1 MDSHTLIQAL
11 IYLGSAA
18 LIVPI
23 AVRLGLGSV
32 LGYLIAGCII
42 GPWGLRLVTDAESIL
57 HFAEIGVVLM
67 LFIIGLELDPQ
78 RLWKLRAAVFGGGAL
93 QMVICGGLLGL
104 FCMLLGL
111 RWQVAELI
119 GMTLALSSTA
129 IAMQAMNERNLM
141 MTQMGRSA
149 FAVLLFQDIAAIPL
163 VAMIPLLAASSAST
177 TMGAFALSALKV
189 AGALVLVVLLALAVG
204 GALLF
209 AHNEISGNGRPG
221 TEVTVSIPQGSGV
234 SVIAQKL
241 KDAGVIRSAYL
252 FRWYVGQK
260 GAASKLQYGDF
271 TLQKSACSYDAI
283 IAVLSTYAKA
293 ETVRVTVPEGTTAIA
308 IAQKMEAAGLCS
320 AEDFLKEANEGDFSE
335 YTFWQYVPDDADAPD
350 RFMKCEG
357 YLFPE
362 TYEFLKDDTVHN
374 YVATFYAQFD
384 AQITDEMY
392 AELKKQDMTLPQLIT
407 LASFVQEEAGNSQDS
422 NVAQVF
428 RNRLAADSPYPRLQS
443 NTSSYIQSDSD
454 NNYLWNWVAPYYGGW
469 DHIPENIVA
478 AYDTYSCK
486 GLPAGPISNPGIAA
500 IRAALAPQPNEE
512 AKDAYFFV
520 TDLKGSYYYARTL
533 SEHNANC
540 QKAAQ
545 VNKTVNTEK

>member
-1 MDSHTLIQAL
+1 MAQKHSH
-11 IYLGSAA
+11 AA
-18 LIVPI
+18 
-23 AVRLGLGSV
+23 R
-32 LGYLIAGCII
+32 
-42 GPWGLRLVTDAESIL
+42 
-57 HFAEIGVVLM
+57 
-67 LFIIGLELDPQ
+67 
-78 RLWKLRAAVFGGGAL
+78 KKGGAWK
-93 QMVICGGLLGL
+93 I
-104 FCMLLGL
+104 
-111 RWQVAELI
+111 
-119 GMTLALSSTA
+119 
-129 IAMQAMNERNLM
+129 
-141 MTQMGRSA
+141 
-149 FAVLLFQDIAAIPL
+149 
-163 VAMIPLLAASSAST
+163 LLA
-177 TMGAFALSALKV
+177 
-189 AGALVLVVLLALAVG
+189 VVLLLVLAA
-204 GALLF
+204 GAAGVF
-209 AHNEISGNGRPG
+209 AYNEIHGNGKPG

-234 SVIAQKL
+234 ASIANRL
-241 KDAGVIRSAYL
+241 KEAGVIRSTYL

-260 GAASKLQYGDF
+260 GVAGKLQYGDF

-293 ETVRVTVPEGTTAIA
+293 ETVRVTIPEGTTAIA

-392 AELKKQDMTLPQLIT
+392 AELKKQDMTLPELIT

-428 RNRLAADSPYPRLQS
+428 RNRLAEGSPYPRLQS
-443 NTSSYIQSDSD
+443 NTSSHIQSDAD

-469 DHIPENIVA
+469 DSIPENIVA

-486 GLPAGPISNPGIAA
+486 GLPAGPISNPGLAA
-500 IRAALAPQPNEE
+500 IQAALDPQPDED

-520 TDLKGSYYYARTL
+520 TDLKGNYYYARTL

-540 QKAAQ
+540 QTAAD
-545 VNKTVNTEK
+545 VNKTVG

>member
-1 MDSHTLIQAL
+1 MAQKHSH
-11 IYLGSAA
+11 AA
-18 LIVPI
+18 
-23 AVRLGLGSV
+23 R
-32 LGYLIAGCII
+32 
-42 GPWGLRLVTDAESIL
+42 
-57 HFAEIGVVLM
+57 
-67 LFIIGLELDPQ
+67 
-78 RLWKLRAAVFGGGAL
+78 KKGGAWKIL
-93 QMVICGGLLGL
+93 
-104 FCMLLGL
+104 
-111 RWQVAELI
+111 
-119 GMTLALSSTA
+119 
-129 IAMQAMNERNLM
+129 
-141 MTQMGRSA
+141 
-149 FAVLLFQDIAAIPL
+149 
-163 VAMIPLLAASSAST
+163 
-177 TMGAFALSALKV
+177 
-189 AGALVLVVLLALAVG
+189 LVLVVLLVLAAG
-204 GALLF
+204 AALLF
-209 AHNEISGNGRPG
+209 ARSEINGRTTDAEP
-221 TEVTVSIPQGSGV
+221 VTVSIQQGSGV
-234 SVIAQKL
+234 SAIAQKL

-260 GAASKLQYGDF
+260 GTAAKLQYGDF
-271 TLQKSACSYDAI
+271 ALTPGTGYDDL
-283 IAVLSTYAKA
+283 IAALSTYAKA
-293 ETVRVTVPEGTTAIA
+293 ETVRVTIPEGTTAIA

-392 AELKKQDMTLPQLIT
+392 AELKKQDMTLPELIT

-428 RNRLAADSPYPRLQS
+428 RNRLAEGSPYPRLQS
-443 NTSSYIQSDSD
+443 NTSSYIQSDAD

-469 DHIPENIVA
+469 DNIPENIVA

-486 GLPAGPISNPGIAA
+486 GLPAGPISNPGLAA
-500 IRAALAPQPNEE
+500 IQAALDPQPDED

-520 TDLKGSYYYARTL
+520 TDLKGNYYYARTL

-540 QKAAQ
+540 QTAAD
-545 VNKTVNTEK
+545 VNKTVK

>member
-1 MDSHTLIQAL
+1 MAQKHSH
-11 IYLGSAA
+11 AA
-18 LIVPI
+18 
-23 AVRLGLGSV
+23 R
-32 LGYLIAGCII
+32 
-42 GPWGLRLVTDAESIL
+42 
-57 HFAEIGVVLM
+57 
-67 LFIIGLELDPQ
+67 
-78 RLWKLRAAVFGGGAL
+78 KKGGAWKIL
-93 QMVICGGLLGL
+93 
-104 FCMLLGL
+104 
-111 RWQVAELI
+111 
-119 GMTLALSSTA
+119 
-129 IAMQAMNERNLM
+129 
-141 MTQMGRSA
+141 
-149 FAVLLFQDIAAIPL
+149 
-163 VAMIPLLAASSAST
+163 
-177 TMGAFALSALKV
+177 
-189 AGALVLVVLLALAVG
+189 LVLVVLLALAAG
-204 GALLF
+204 AALLF

-234 SVIAQKL
+234 SAIAQKL

-260 GAASKLQYGDF
+260 GTAAKLQYGDF
-271 TLQKSACSYDAI
+271 ALTPGTGYDDLITA
-283 IAVLSTYAKA
+283 LSTYAKA
-293 ETVRVTVPEGTTAIA
+293 ETVRVTIPEGTTAIA

-392 AELKKQDMTLPQLIT
+392 AELKKQEMTLPELIT

-428 RNRLAADSPYPRLQS
+428 RNRLAEGSPYPRLQS
-443 NTSSYIQSDSD
+443 NTSSHIQSDAD

-469 DHIPENIVA
+469 DNIPENIVA

-486 GLPAGPISNPGIAA
+486 GLPAGPISNPGLAA
-500 IRAALAPQPNEE
+500 IQAALDPQPDED
-512 AKDAYFFV
+512 AKVAYFFV
-520 TDLKGSYYYARTL
+520 TDLKGNYYYARTL

-540 QKAAQ
+540 QTAAD
-545 VNKTVNTEK
+545 VNKTVG

>member
-1 MDSHTLIQAL
+1 MAQKHSH
-11 IYLGSAA
+11 AA
-18 LIVPI
+18 
-23 AVRLGLGSV
+23 R
-32 LGYLIAGCII
+32 
-42 GPWGLRLVTDAESIL
+42 
-57 HFAEIGVVLM
+57 
-67 LFIIGLELDPQ
+67 
-78 RLWKLRAAVFGGGAL
+78 KKGGAWKIL
-93 QMVICGGLLGL
+93 
-104 FCMLLGL
+104 
-111 RWQVAELI
+111 
-119 GMTLALSSTA
+119 
-129 IAMQAMNERNLM
+129 
-141 MTQMGRSA
+141 
-149 FAVLLFQDIAAIPL
+149 
-163 VAMIPLLAASSAST
+163 
-177 TMGAFALSALKV
+177 
-189 AGALVLVVLLALAVG
+189 LVLVVLLVLAAG
-204 GALLF
+204 AALLF
-209 AHNEISGNGRPG
+209 ARSEINGRTTDAEP
-221 TEVTVSIPQGSGV
+221 VTVSIQQGSGV
-234 SVIAQKL
+234 SAIAQKL
-241 KDAGVIRSAYL
+241 KDAGVIRSTYL

-260 GAASKLQYGDF
+260 GTAAKLQYGDF
-271 TLQKSACSYDAI
+271 ALTPGTGYDDLITA
-283 IAVLSTYAKA
+283 LSTYAKA
-293 ETVRVTVPEGTTAIA
+293 ETVRVTIPEGTTAIA

-392 AELKKQDMTLPQLIT
+392 AELKKQEMTLPELIT

-428 RNRLAADSPYPRLQS
+428 RNRLAEGSPYPRLQS
-443 NTSSYIQSDSD
+443 NTSSYIQSDAD

-469 DHIPENIVA
+469 DNIPENIVA

-500 IRAALAPQPNEE
+500 IKAALAPQPNEE

>member
-1 MDSHTLIQAL
+1 MAQKHSH
-11 IYLGSAA
+11 AA
-18 LIVPI
+18 
-23 AVRLGLGSV
+23 R
-32 LGYLIAGCII
+32 
-42 GPWGLRLVTDAESIL
+42 
-57 HFAEIGVVLM
+57 
-67 LFIIGLELDPQ
+67 
-78 RLWKLRAAVFGGGAL
+78 KKGGAWKIL
-93 QMVICGGLLGL
+93 
-104 FCMLLGL
+104 
-111 RWQVAELI
+111 
-119 GMTLALSSTA
+119 
-129 IAMQAMNERNLM
+129 
-141 MTQMGRSA
+141 
-149 FAVLLFQDIAAIPL
+149 
-163 VAMIPLLAASSAST
+163 
-177 TMGAFALSALKV
+177 
-189 AGALVLVVLLALAVG
+189 LVLVVLLALAA
-204 GALLF
+204 GAAGVF
-209 AHNEISGNGRPG
+209 ARSEINGRTTDAEP
-221 TEVTVSIPQGSGV
+221 VTVSIQQGSGV
-234 SVIAQKL
+234 SAIAQKL

-260 GAASKLQYGDF
+260 GTAAKLQYGDF
-271 TLQKSACSYDAI
+271 ALTPGTGYDDLITA
-283 IAVLSTYAKA
+283 LSTYAKA
-293 ETVRVTVPEGTTAIA
+293 ETVRVTIPEGTTAIA

-392 AELKKQDMTLPQLIT
+392 AELKKQEMTLPELIT

-428 RNRLAADSPYPRLQS
+428 RNRLAEGSPYPRLQS
-443 NTSSYIQSDSD
+443 NTSSHIQSDAD

-469 DHIPENIVA
+469 DNIPENIVA

-486 GLPAGPISNPGIAA
+486 GLPAGPISNPGLAA
-500 IRAALAPQPNEE
+500 IQAALDPQPDED

-520 TDLKGSYYYARTL
+520 TDLKGNYYYARTL

-540 QKAAQ
+540 QTAAE
-545 VNKTVNTEK
+545 VNKSVKN

>member
-1 MDSHTLIQAL
+1 MAQKHSH
-11 IYLGSAA
+11 AA
-18 LIVPI
+18 
-23 AVRLGLGSV
+23 R
-32 LGYLIAGCII
+32 
-42 GPWGLRLVTDAESIL
+42 
-57 HFAEIGVVLM
+57 
-67 LFIIGLELDPQ
+67 
-78 RLWKLRAAVFGGGAL
+78 KKGGAWK
-93 QMVICGGLLGL
+93 I
-104 FCMLLGL
+104 
-111 RWQVAELI
+111 
-119 GMTLALSSTA
+119 
-129 IAMQAMNERNLM
+129 
-141 MTQMGRSA
+141 
-149 FAVLLFQDIAAIPL
+149 
-163 VAMIPLLAASSAST
+163 LLA
-177 TMGAFALSALKV
+177 
-189 AGALVLVVLLALAVG
+189 VVLLLVLAA
-204 GALLF
+204 GAAGVF
-209 AHNEISGNGRPG
+209 AYNEIHGNGKPG

-234 SVIAQKL
+234 ASIANRL

-260 GAASKLQYGDF
+260 GTAAKLQYGDF
-271 TLQKSACSYDAI
+271 ALTPGTGYDDLITA
-283 IAVLSTYAKA
+283 LSTYAKA
-293 ETVRVTVPEGTTAIA
+293 ETVRVTIPEGTTAIA

-392 AELKKQDMTLPQLIT
+392 AELKKQEMTLPELIT

-428 RNRLAADSPYPRLQS
+428 RNRLAEGSPYPRLQS
-443 NTSSYIQSDSD
+443 NTSSHIQSDAD

-469 DHIPENIVA
+469 DNIPENIVA

-486 GLPAGPISNPGIAA
+486 GLPAGPISNPGLAA
-500 IRAALAPQPNEE
+500 IQAALDPQPDED

-520 TDLKGSYYYARTL
+520 TDLKGNYYYARTL

-540 QKAAQ
+540 QTAAD
-545 VNKTVNTEK
+545 VNKTVG

>member
-1 MDSHTLIQAL
+1 MAHNDTH
-11 IYLGSAA
+11 AA
-18 LIVPI
+18 
-23 AVRLGLGSV
+23 R
-32 LGYLIAGCII
+32 
-42 GPWGLRLVTDAESIL
+42 
-57 HFAEIGVVLM
+57 
-67 LFIIGLELDPQ
+67 
-78 RLWKLRAAVFGGGAL
+78 KKGGAGKIL
-93 QMVICGGLLGL
+93 
-104 FCMLLGL
+104 
-111 RWQVAELI
+111 
-119 GMTLALSSTA
+119 
-129 IAMQAMNERNLM
+129 
-141 MTQMGRSA
+141 
-149 FAVLLFQDIAAIPL
+149 
-163 VAMIPLLAASSAST
+163 
-177 TMGAFALSALKV
+177 
-189 AGALVLVVLLALAVG
+189 LVVLLLLLLAA
-204 GALLF
+204 GAAVRF
-209 AHNEISGNGRPG
+209 AYNEIHGNGAPG
-221 TEVTVSIPQGSGV
+221 STEVIVSIPQGSGV
-234 SVIAQKL
+234 AAIANKL
-241 KDAGVIRSAYL
+241 KEAGVIRSAYL

-260 GAASKLQYGDF
+260 GAAAKLQYGDF
-271 TLQKSACSYDAI
+271 VLQTSAVSYDAI
-283 IAVLSTYAKA
+283 IATLSQYAKA
-293 ETVRVTVPEGTTAIA
+293 ETVRVTIPEGTTAIA
-308 IAQKMEAAGLCS
+308 IAQKMESAGLCT
-320 AEDFLKEANEGDFSE
+320 AEEFLKEANEGDFSE

-469 DHIPENIVA
+469 DNIPGNIVA

-486 GLPAGPISNPGIAA
+486 GLPSGPISNPGIAA
-500 IRAALAPQPNEE
+500 IKAALAPQPNEE

>member
-1 MDSHTLIQAL
+1 MAQKHSH
-11 IYLGSAA
+11 AA
-18 LIVPI
+18 
-23 AVRLGLGSV
+23 R
-32 LGYLIAGCII
+32 
-42 GPWGLRLVTDAESIL
+42 
-57 HFAEIGVVLM
+57 
-67 LFIIGLELDPQ
+67 
-78 RLWKLRAAVFGGGAL
+78 KKGGAWKIL
-93 QMVICGGLLGL
+93 
-104 FCMLLGL
+104 
-111 RWQVAELI
+111 
-119 GMTLALSSTA
+119 
-129 IAMQAMNERNLM
+129 
-141 MTQMGRSA
+141 
-149 FAVLLFQDIAAIPL
+149 
-163 VAMIPLLAASSAST
+163 
-177 TMGAFALSALKV
+177 
-189 AGALVLVVLLALAVG
+189 LVLVVLLVLAAG
-204 GALLF
+204 AALLF
-209 AHNEISGNGRPG
+209 ARSEINGRTTDAEP
-221 TEVTVSIPQGSGV
+221 VTVSIQQGSGV
-234 SVIAQKL
+234 SAIAQKL

-260 GAASKLQYGDF
+260 GTAAKLQYGDF
-271 TLQKSACSYDAI
+271 ALTPGTGYDDL
-283 IAVLSTYAKA
+283 IAALSTYAKA
-293 ETVRVTVPEGTTAIA
+293 ETVRVTIPEGTTAIA

-392 AELKKQDMTLPQLIT
+392 AELKKQDMTLPELIT

-428 RNRLAADSPYPRLQS
+428 RNRLAEGSPYPRLQS
-443 NTSSYIQSDSD
+443 NTSSHIQSDAD

-469 DHIPENIVA
+469 DNIPENIVA

-486 GLPAGPISNPGIAA
+486 GLPAGPISSPGLAA
-500 IRAALAPQPNEE
+500 IQAALDPQPDED

-520 TDLKGSYYYARTL
+520 TDLKGNYYYARTL

-540 QKAAQ
+540 QKAAE
-545 VNKTVNTEK
+545 VNKSVKN